1 MERDIEDG
9 AMQRRLG
16 RNNSAANFDKG
27 DNLSKKRITSDDYVH
42 QLRVKSQRKGR
53 YGVTVPK
60 PFSFEIRDQ
69 SANKASIREK
79 KVNEMVMEK
88 KIEENNMIK
97 H

>member
-1 MERDIEDG
+1 MFKGFDDSDDFDSDYGDEDDLERDIEDG

-27 DNLSKKRITSDDYVH
+27 GNLSKKRITSDDYVH
-42 QLRVKSQRKGR
+42 QLRVKSARRGR

-69 SANKASIREK
+69 
-79 KVNEMVMEK
+79 
-88 KIEENNMIK
+88 
-97 H
+97 